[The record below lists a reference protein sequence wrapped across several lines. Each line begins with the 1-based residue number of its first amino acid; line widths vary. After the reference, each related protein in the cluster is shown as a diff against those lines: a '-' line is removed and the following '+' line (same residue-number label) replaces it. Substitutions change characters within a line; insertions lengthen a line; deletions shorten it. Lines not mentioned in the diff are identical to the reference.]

1 MLRAI
6 VLFVVVLFATA
17 LAACSERAPRRDPEG
32 HRAYNYDP
40 QTAHSSLRERTE
52 KQGESSRMS
61 D

>member
-1 MLRAI
+1 MLRSSI
-6 VLFVVVLFATA
+6 LFAAVVFATA
-17 LAACSERAPRRDPEG
+17 VAGCSERAPRRDPEG
-32 HRAYNYDP
+32 HRAYNHDP